1 MRTHQPHPS
10 TDLANT
16 HRAPQNR
23 LDPLLVLRGL
33 ACLMVTTIH
42 CNPQRKS
49 ILFHDLDL
57 SWLWFSNGLV
67 AVWIF
72 FCLSGYLM
80 GKAFYTGRYRLTRQG
95 VFTFWRNRAL
105 RILPLYYFVVFML
118 AVLVYPDILR
128 FENWGHLVHIIT
140 FTYPGILQPALL
152 FDIVLWSL
160 STEIQFYLIVPFIY
174 AGLRRLQ
181 QSKLTVLTTMG
192 LSILTVFA
200 IKLLIWLP
208 LRNEITNDMYYAF
221 RYWYTPLINNLDLFL
236 VGFLVNPLI
245 QIQQSVTPEA
255 PSPWY
260 KKFKLPTHTSLA
272 IATTLLI
279 ALYLFSAHHFYSQ
292 ELFGLPGRPG
302 GYRTTTTIFALQPI
316 TAIVIA
322 FFIWAFE
329 SSTYS
334 IKRSPLSFETIL
346 ENPLRATEIL
356 GHLSYGIYLWHFPI
370 YWQIVPLISTKVP
383 IESFYISLTLTL
395 ILSTIMAALTYY
407 LVERPANRWKIL

>member
-1 MRTHQPHPS
+1 MRTHEPHTS
-10 TDLANT
+10 TDLGIT
-16 HRAPQNR
+16 SSPQNR
-23 LDPLLVLRGL
+23 LDALLVLRGL
-33 ACLMVTTIH
+33 ACLMVTVIH
-42 CNPQRKS
+42 CNPPRKS
-49 ILFHDLDL
+49 ILFQGIDL
-57 SWLWFSNGLV
+57 SWLCFSNGLV

-95 VFTFWRNRAL
+95 VLNFWRNRAL

-128 FENWGHLVHIIT
+128 FENWGHLVRIVT

-160 STEIQFYLIVPFIY
+160 STEMQFYLIVPFIY
-174 AGLRRLQ
+174 AGLRRLK

-200 IKLLIWLP
+200 IKLLVWLP

-221 RYWYTPLINNLDLFL
+221 RYWYTPLLNNLDLFL

-245 QIQQSVTPEA
+245 QLQQSATPA
-255 PSPWY
+255 TTTPWY
-260 KKFKLPTHTSLA
+260 KKLKLPTPTGLA
-272 IATTLLI
+272 IAIALLI

-329 SSTYS
+329 SKTYS
-334 IKRSPLSFETIL
+334 LKRSPLSFETLL
-346 ENPLRATEIL
+346 ENPLRVTEIL

-383 IESFYISLTLTL
+383 IESFYTSLILTLV
-395 ILSTIMAALTYY
+395 LSTIMATLTYY
-407 LVERPANRWKIL
+407 LVERPASRWKII